1 MNGEKELLK
10 KRNILILF
18 NEDRI
23 IDSYPYLL
31 NLAMLLSR
39 EYEID
44 FLVTANMYAP
54 CSFFNLYKAS
64 KSSYTESA
72 IAHLNKYGR
81 KYSFVVAF
89 SIEGIWATQYYNI
102 LHFLHPIPFSYFS
115 MEFFDAEKKSPMT
128 VSLISRLAKKLPIG
142 RPKFS
147 VAQDIAR
154 AKCVSKYFDFV
165 DKVYLLP
172 NSYIGFSDEKSNFA
186 YRRFGI
192 SSDKKILLFSGALE
206 HWNFDIN
213 IVKYLEKILRTGE
226 YVLLLSVFSRDN
238 YIEEIFSTYSS
249 FIEQKLV
256 VVNTNMFDK
265 QQYSELVKSAYI
277 GLAWYVKLNKK
288 DLTTLQYDNLYYMGL
303 SSGKLCKYL
312 SCSVPVI
319 VPSYYYG
326 YSDLMQEYA
335 VGEATTGSSMSDKI
349 IKINESY
356 KTYTENVKKFY
367 VNNLEF
373 EKQSKNIIEQIE
385 LFSR

>member
-1 MNGEKELLK
+1 MEKLLK
-10 KRNILILF
+10 KRNILIFF

-23 IDSYPYLL
+23 IDSYPYVL
-31 NLAMLLSR
+31 NLALLLSR

-44 FLVTANMYAP
+44 FLVTADMYAP

-64 KSSYTESA
+64 KKSYTKSA
-72 IAHLNKYGR
+72 IAHLNKYG
-81 KYSFVVAF
+81 KTYNFVIAF
-89 SIEGIWATQYYNI
+89 SIEGIWATQYYNVS
-102 LHFLHPIPFSYFS
+102 HFFHPIPFSYFS
-115 MEFFDAEKKSPMT
+115 MEFFDAEKKSPRA
-128 VSLISRLAKKLPIG
+128 VSLISRLAKNLSMG

-154 AKCVSKYFDFV
+154 AKCIGKYFDFV
-165 DKVYLLP
+165 DEVRLLP
-172 NSYIGFSDEKSNFA
+172 NSYIGFSDKKSDFA

-192 SSDKKILLFSGALE
+192 SFNKKILLFSGALE
-206 HWNFDIN
+206 RWNFDIN
-213 IVKYLEKILRTGE
+213 IVKYLEKILRTEE
-226 YVLLLSVFSRDN
+226 YVLLLSGFSRDN
-238 YIEEIFSTYSS
+238 YVEEIYSTYSS

-288 DLTTLQYDNLYYMGL
+288 NLTTLQYDNLYYMGL
-303 SSGKLCKYL
+303 SSGKLLKYL

-326 YSDLMQEYA
+326 YSDLMKKYA

-349 IKINESY
+349 VKINENY
-356 KTYTENVKKFY
+356 KTYTKNVKKFY
-367 VNNLEF
+367 TNNLEF
-373 EKQSKNIIEQIE
+373 EKQSKDVIKQIK
-385 LFSR
+385 LFCR